1 MLYVSA
7 EHVHIVPVLTF
18 YICMAV
24 SGAGASSLEHSKSEN
39 PIYGANPLSFKSMT
53 ILKTY

>member
-1 MLYVSA
+1 
-7 EHVHIVPVLTF
+7 
-18 YICMAV
+18 MAV